1 MMDYMIDVCG
11 TLTLGYVVFVFASTF
26 LTYLYRKCV
35 CAKRFGVNNKH
46 VIITGGSTGIGKSI
60 AIECVK
66 RGARVTLL
74 ARSEDKLVQAC
85 KEINSER
92 VCAQY
97 ACADVTSIS
106 SLESAFAKAEEKFG
120 PVDVLVTSA
129 GSAKPGYFLEQDVSI
144 FERSIK
150 LNYLGTVNAAKIAAR
165 RMTER
170 RSGHMIFVASA
181 AAVVSFLGYSSY
193 APTKYALRGFADS
206 LRNELRGFGVRI
218 SIAYPPDT
226 DTPGF
231 KKENE
236 TKPKETL
243 AISPPTVYS
252 SVVVAQNIV
261 DGIEMGDYHLG
272 SPDLVQNLLVSAM
285 SGVSPRAYPMLELA
299 ISPLLGFLQL
309 AFMFYADYIASG
321 YGAAS
326 SGSSSNSIK
335 TRNEEEAGHEKSTTS
350 NISASTKGG
359 GSNSMH
365 GENSYKED

>member
-1 MMDYMIDVCG
+1 MMDTVIDVCG
-11 TLTLGYVVFVFASTF
+11 TLTLGYVVFVFASTL
-26 LTYLYRKCV
+26 LTFLYRKFV
-35 CAKRFGVNNKH
+35 CAKRFAVKDKH
-46 VIITGGSTGIGKSI
+46 VVITGGSTGIGLSI
-60 AIECVK
+60 AKECVR
-66 RGARVTLL
+66 RGARVTLM
-74 ARSEDKLVQAC
+74 ARSEDKLVKAC
-85 KEINSER
+85 QEINAKR
-92 VCAQY
+92 VNAQY
-97 ACADVTSIS
+97 ACADVTSRE
-106 SLESAFAKAEEKFG
+106 SLEKAFEKASAFG
-120 PVDVLVTSA
+120 PIDVLVTSA
-129 GSAKPGYFLEQDVSI
+129 GSAKPGYFLEQDMSV

-150 LNYLGTVNAAKIAAR
+150 LNYLGTVNAAKLAAS

-261 DGIEMGDYHLG
+261 DGMEMGDYHLG

-309 AFMFYADYIASG
+309 GFMFYADYIANG
-321 YGAAS
+321 YGSSRSKSS
-326 SGSSSNSIK
+326 SGSSMKKKVDDEDSK
-335 TRNEEEAGHEKSTTS
+335 GHGKAE
-350 NISASTKGG
+350 
-359 GSNSMH
+359 
-365 GENSYKED
+365 